1 MIENNELPIGFTME
15 LAQHTDIMSRFAGL
29 PKEQQNQIVN
39 GARSIQSRNE
49 MRGYVESIF
58 QEPTSH
64 FF

>member
-1 MIENNELPIGFTME
+1 MIDNNELPIGFTME
-15 LAQHTDIMSRFAGL
+15 LAQHTDIMSRFAEL

-39 GARSIQSRNE
+39 KARSIQSRNE